1 MQNSGG
7 HAAKSLDRG
16 SRVAGKVALVT
27 GAGSSAEGIGNGRAM
42 AMLLARHGAQVTVLD
57 LNLASAQ
64 ETVDMILGE
73 GGEAMAI
80 AGDVSKEGDCRRA
93 VETTIKRWGRLDIL
107 INNVGTSKI
116 KGSALEVD
124 LDDWDR
130 GMQINVKSMV
140 MMARHA
146 VPEMIKGGGGSI
158 INTASITGLHGGHPN
173 LFYPTSKA
181 AVMHLTRTMAG
192 NHGPEG
198 IRVNC
203 IAPGF
208 VYTPVVYGRGLP
220 EGVREARRE
229 STALKT
235 EGDAWDVAYAA
246 LYLASDE
253 SRWVTGVVLPV
264 DAGTSSIS
272 PHFQTSSKRIDI
284 KSSPEQDVTK
294 THGDPNHVG

>member
-1 MQNSGG
+1 MPLTEQAQQGNPHVSIPDAG
-7 HAAKSLDRG
+7 K
-16 SRVAGKVALVT
+16 RVEGKVALVT

-42 AMLLARHGAQVTVLD
+42 AILLARHGAKVAVLD
-57 LNLASAQ
+57 IDLKSAT
-64 ETVDMILGE
+64 ETADMILLA
-73 GGEAMAI
+73 GGEAIAL
-80 AGDVSKEGDCRRA
+80 AGDVSVESDCSKA
-93 VETTIKRWGRLDIL
+93 VAKTVDHWGRLDIL

-116 KGSALEVD
+116 RGSALDVD

-140 MMARHA
+140 MMTRFA
-146 VPEMIKGGGGSI
+146 VPEMIKGGSGSI
-158 INTASITGLHGGHPN
+158 INTASITGLQGGHPN

-181 AVMHLTRTMAG
+181 AVLHLTRTMAG
-192 NHGPEG
+192 NHGPQG

-220 EGVREARRE
+220 DGVREARRE

-235 EGDAWDVAYAA
+235 EGDGWDVAYAA

-253 SRWVTGVVLPV
+253 ARWISGVVLPV
-264 DAGTSSIS
+264 DAGTSAIS
-272 PHFQTSSKRIDI
+272 PHFASSSKR
-284 KSSPEQDVTK
+284 TN
-294 THGDPNHVG
+294 G